1 MARPN
6 LIFITLSSL
15 SLSPPPTT
23 HLGYADVDRGD
34 HSVEVVAW
42 LLALKIAA
50 PNKIHMLRGNHEVRD
65 VNGWEEHY
73 GAGCLKAQCKE
84 HFGAEK
90 GGLGEKVYEM
100 INQVF
105 DRMPLAAV
113 VDEQIFCVHGGIP
126 RPPVSGADTLAMVSK
141 LSHNIQI
148 SPPSHSETFMSSRL
162 ASDLIW
168 ADPATEE
175 SEPGGFGGAS
185 AVRLDADGFGPS
197 LRGGDSCCYGIKAI
211 EDFLKQHNLMCI
223 VRAHQVGLFLPLPSS
238 RASRLASHGSPTPLV
253 PFSLFVHTHG
263 ASTGPVDRDRYLE
276 RSTRLHRV
284 LDIGEPWLRPCC
296 DVRLPPRRR
305 RTNHV
310 HFARCD

>member
-1 MARPN
+1 M
-6 LIFITLSSL
+6 
-15 SLSPPPTT
+15 
-23 HLGYADVDRGD
+23 
-34 HSVEVVAW
+34 AW

-223 VRAHQVGLFLPLPSS
+223 VRAHQVGLFLPLPSCV
-238 RASRLASHGSPTPLV
+238 SP
-253 PFSLFVHTHG
+253 
-263 ASTGPVDRDRYLE
+263 R
-276 RSTRLHRV
+276 
-284 LDIGEPWLRPCC
+284 EPWLTHPSRPLLSLRPHSRC
-296 DVRLPPRRR
+296 VHRLSRPGLVSRKEHASSPCSRHR
-305 RTNHV
+305 RTMAAALLRRAAASSSTTDESCP
-310 HFARCD
+310 FRAL